1 MGTAL
6 ERVNRIIARALEV
19 VAALILLQMV
29 ILVFGNVVGRYF
41 FARAITWA
49 DETAR
54 YSFVWLTFIG
64 TALGVH
70 RGSHIGMDIL
80 TAHVPDRVRLV
91 LRILGL
97 LLVLV
102 FLVVWVRWG
111 IDMAYRNRRF
121 IASATGVPLS
131 VVYGIAPA
139 MAAVMI
145 LQHLAQVIDTV
156 RQLRRGRD

>member
-1 MGTAL
+1 MLT
-6 ERVNRIIARALEV
+6 VMDRINTVIAKALEV

-29 ILVFGNVVGRYF
+29 VLVFGNVVGRYF

-49 DETAR
+49 DELAR

-70 RGSHIGMDIL
+70 RGSHIGLDIV
-80 TAHVPDRVRLV
+80 TAHVSKRTELM

-97 LLVLV
+97 ALVLV
-102 FLVVWVRWG
+102 FLLVWVRWG
-111 IDMAYRNRRF
+111 TDMAYRNRRF
-121 IASATGVPLS
+121 IASATRIPLS

-139 MAAVMI
+139 MAAVMV
-145 LQHLAQVIDTV
+145 LQHGTMLVKAIREALGSNV
-156 RQLRRGRD
+156 

>member
-1 MGTAL
+1 MGTVL
-6 ERVNRIIARALEV
+6 EKINGVVAGLLEV

-29 ILVFGNVVGRYF
+29 VLVFGNVVGRYF

-80 TAHVPDRVRLV
+80 TAHVPDRVRV
-91 LRILGL
+91 ILRIVGL
-97 LLVLV
+97 LFVLV
-102 FLVVWVRWG
+102 FLFVWVRWG
-111 IDMAYRNRRF
+111 IDLAYRNRRF
-121 IASATGVPLS
+121 IASATGLPLS
-131 VVYGIAPA
+131 IVYGIAPA
-139 MAAVMI
+139 MAGVMI
-145 LQHLAQVIDTV
+145 LQHLSMLVKAI
-156 RQLRRGRD
+156 RSLRRGRS